1 VQLRFLRTESFRL
14 TTIFA
19 GLLLVAMLILMAVVY
34 AIMHQA
40 FRAELLS
47 SAQNDLASI
56 QKALGAEGIPEAKE
70 VITQLL
76 AKSSDSNFYLLQ
88 DRSKTRLAGNLPA
101 MDPRVGEQSIAGPQ
115 HTSGS
120 TEEGGERHIIGTGA
134 FLTPN
139 LYAFAGRDLSIA
151 DDSEEDVLHAFGW
164 VLGGTLILALV
175 GGIFLSQ
182 SFLGRMDAITRTCR
196 AIMAGRMT
204 DRIPERGTRDELDQL
219 VRVINAMLDR
229 IATLMENVKQISS
242 DIAHDLRTPLT
253 RLRHHLELA
262 RNESATVQDYGRAVD
277 RAISDSDNILSVFT
291 ALLRIGQIEGRSDPL
306 ALAYVNLSEL
316 LEQLVEVYQPAA
328 EDAGYTLNDAIDPM
342 IAVQGDRELL
352 TQMFANLI
360 ENAMAHTPRGTVITV
375 ELKRL
380 DERPVAIVCDTGPGV
395 PVSEREKVLRR
406 FYRLE
411 RARSRP
417 GSGLGLSLVAA
428 IANYHNASFT
438 LEDNAPGLKAVI
450 VFSGPESQK

>member
-1 VQLRFLRTESFRL
+1 MQLRLLRTESFRL

-19 GLLLVAMLILMAVVY
+19 GLLVGAMLILMAVVY

-40 FRAELLS
+40 FRTELLS

-56 QKALGAEGIPEAKE
+56 QKALVAEGVPEAKE

-76 AKSSDSNFYLLQ
+76 AKSSNSNFYLLEN
-88 DRSKTRLAGNLPA
+88 RSKTRLAGNLPA
-101 MDPRVGEQSIAGPQ
+101 MDPNVGEQFITGPQ
-115 HTSGS
+115 TRSGS
-120 TEEGGERHIIGTGA
+120 TEEGGERRIIGTGA
-134 FLTPN
+134 FLNPN

-164 VLGGTLILALV
+164 VLGGTLIFALI

-196 AIMAGRMT
+196 AIMSGRMT

-219 VRVINAMLDR
+219 VVVINAMLDR
-229 IATLMENVKQISS
+229 IGTLMENVKQISS

-262 RNESATVQDYGRAVD
+262 RNKSATVQDYARAVD

-291 ALLRIGQIEGRSDPL
+291 ALLRIGQIESRSDPVTL
-306 ALAYVNLSEL
+306 SSVSLSALLG
-316 LEQLVEVYQPAA
+316 QLVEVYQPAA
-328 EDAGYTLNDAIDPM
+328 ENSGYTLKASIDPS
-342 IAVQGDRELL
+342 ILVQGDRELL

-360 ENAMAHTPRGTVITV
+360 ENAMAHTPSGTLISIG
-375 ELKRL
+375 LRKF
-380 DERPVAIVCDTGPGV
+380 DGRPVAIVSDTGPGV
-395 PVSEREKVLRR
+395 PVGEREKVMRR

-411 RARSRP
+411 KARSRP

-428 IANYHNASFT
+428 IADYHRASCT
-438 LEDNAPGLKAVI
+438 LEDNAPGLKVVI
-450 VFSGPESQK
+450 VFPAPSTES